1 MRKIL
6 LLLLTVF
13 LLVGCGEQAVFETLG
28 QIQHQPQQM
37 ALAATVQLSLPA
49 SAALQTVSA
58 GTDRLYECDGYT
70 LTVQTLEG
78 GNLSRTVQTLSGFA
92 PEKLTILETKTNLQ
106 RYDWVWSAMGED
118 GALLCRAAVV
128 DDGNYHYCVCLIAPA
143 ESAASL
149 SGQWNALLASIALS
163 DPQN

>member
-13 LLVGCGEQAVFETLG
+13 LLVGCGEQTVFETLG

-78 GNLSRTVQTLSGFA
+78 GDLSRTVQTLSGFA
-92 PEKLTILETKTNLQ
+92 PEKLTILETKTDLQ

-128 DDGNYHYCVCLIAPA
+128 DDGNYHYCL
-143 ESAASL
+143 SALWDADSREK
-149 SGQWNALLASIALS
+149 SQINWNQVFSS
-163 DPQN
+163 FGPVSY